1 MSMKNNKMTK
11 SGFCCLRPAF
21 GRLQILQITVQI
33 IRLQAGVYFK
43 ILLLIVDFVVVLF
56 LLWFLCVRCC
66 MLYVMV
72 MV

>member
-1 MSMKNNKMTK
+1 M
-11 SGFCCLRPAF
+11 
-21 GRLQILQITVQI
+21 LQNVL
-33 IRLQAGVYFK
+33 
-43 ILLLIVDFVVVLF
+43 LLLIVDFVVVLF